1 MVQFSSAFVHNLFQ
15 SKKSLINMKDYT
27 PEIEKINILCEE
39 NNLEEAL
46 KQSQLLIEQ
55 APENPQI
62 QYHCS
67 AFLIDCGSVLGNI
80 DSIKQGIFF
89 IEKLLEKLEILK
101 EDKDS
106 RDNIRLKAELT
117 YNLSNGYS
125 AKAYLLNKNFSQKS
139 DECKKA
145 LSIQKQLLQKIIL
158 KQNELEKIFLAD
170 VLANYANLL
179 TDLGRY
185 VEAIDYY
192 YDCLKLY
199 PEHAVA
205 MGNCA
210 SVLQR
215 LINLST
221 AHNAKILYEVWRLF
235 QEANRRKL
243 QLKELA
249 GHHVI
254 SQYQNA
260 LIAFEEYLSLNIGG
274 SKSLQKRILGWEKA
288 HSWQPSLFLQKLRN
302 DRLLLTVNPRPT
314 NCPSEY
320 KDDVFWGSIC
330 VSLEDKDDKWFQSLA
345 YTFNNIKEDFATARY
360 LYYQSLSEETELVEK
375 SRVTHYLQ
383 TYDFADFGL
392 RTGLL
397 KTSLRIAIDCLDK
410 CACFLNLYLNL
421 NHDQNK
427 VIWNNV
433 WYSNLSYKKG
443 VHPEIEKRLNSN
455 SALAALHD
463 IKKDMYGNLSIYPY
477 KDLRNYATHQLLVL
491 YWERANEDTITRY
504 NLENFK
510 ETTFFLLR
518 MVKAVIIYLVDVVMI
533 EEKYRDLQRQ
543 KKGEEGKVAE
553 GLSYEIGVGLSDCDI
568 AEFT

>member
-1 MVQFSSAFVHNLFQ
+1 
-15 SKKSLINMKDYT
+15 
-27 PEIEKINILCEE
+27 
-39 NNLEEAL
+39 
-46 KQSQLLIEQ
+46 
-55 APENPQI
+55 
-62 QYHCS
+62 
-67 AFLIDCGSVLGNI
+67 
-80 DSIKQGIFF
+80 
-89 IEKLLEKLEILK
+89 
-101 EDKDS
+101 
-106 RDNIRLKAELT
+106 
-117 YNLSNGYS
+117 
-125 AKAYLLNKNFSQKS
+125 
-139 DECKKA
+139 
-145 LSIQKQLLQKIIL
+145 
-158 KQNELEKIFLAD
+158 
-170 VLANYANLL
+170 
-179 TDLGRY
+179 
-185 VEAIDYY
+185 
-192 YDCLKLY
+192 
-199 PEHAVA
+199 
-205 MGNCA
+205 
-210 SVLQR
+210 
-215 LINLST
+215 
-221 AHNAKILYEVWRLF
+221 LYEVWRLF

-320 KDDVFWGSIC
+320 KDDVSWGSIC
-330 VSLEDKDDKWFQSLA
+330 VSLEDKNDKWFQSLA
-345 YTFNNIKEDFATARY
+345 YTFNNIKEDFSTARY
-360 LYYQSLSEETELVEK
+360 LYYQSRSQETELVEN

-383 TYDFADFGL
+383 TYNFADFGL
-392 RTGLL
+392 RSGLL

-421 NHDQNK
+421 NHRQDK

-463 IKKDMYGNLSIYPY
+463 IKKDMYGNLSIFPY
-477 KDLRNYATHQLLVL
+477 KDLRNYATHELLVL

-504 NLENFK
+504 SLETFK

-518 MVKAVIIYLVDVVMI
+518 MIKAVIIYLVDVVMI
-533 EEKYRDLQRQ
+533 EEQYRDLQRQ
-543 KKGEEGKVAE
+543 KNGEEGKVAE
-553 GLSYEIGVGLSDCDI
+553 GLLYEIGLGLSDQCDI
-568 AEFT
+568 SDIILNSKI

>member
-1 MVQFSSAFVHNLFQ
+1 
-15 SKKSLINMKDYT
+15 MKDYT
-27 PEIEKINILCEE
+27 LEIEKINILCEE

-46 KQSQLLIEQ
+46 SQSQLLIDQ
-55 APENPQI
+55 APEHPQI
-62 QYHCS
+62 QCFCS
-67 AFLIDCGSVLGNI
+67 TFLIDCGSALGNV
-80 DSIKQGIFF
+80 DSIKQGIFL
-89 IEKLLEKLEILK
+89 IEKLLEKLEASK

-106 RDNIRLKAELT
+106 RDSIPLKAQLT

-125 AKAYLLNKNFSQKS
+125 AKACLLNKKSSQKS
-139 DECKKA
+139 EDYKKA
-145 LSIQKQLLQKIIL
+145 LSMQKQLLQKVIL
-158 KQNELEKIFLAD
+158 KQNELEKKFLAN

-210 SVLQR
+210 NVLKNF
-215 LINLST
+215 LNLSIV
-221 AHNAKILYEVWRLF
+221 HNDKILYEVWRLF
-235 QEANRRKL
+235 QEANCRQS
-243 QLKELA
+243 QLKKLA
-249 GHHVI
+249 GHHAI
-254 SQYQNA
+254 SQYQNE
-260 LIAFEEYLSLNIGG
+260 LVDFEEYLSLNIGG
-274 SKSLQKRILGWEKA
+274 SKSLQKRILEWEKA
-288 HSWQPSLFLQKLRN
+288 HSWKPSLFLQQLRD

-330 VSLEDKDDKWFQSLA
+330 VSLEDKNDEWFQSLA
-345 YTFNNIKEDFATARY
+345 HTFNNIKEDFATARY
-360 LYYQSLSEETELVEK
+360 LYYQSRSQETELVEN

-383 TYDFADFGL
+383 TYNFADFGL
-392 RTGLL
+392 RSGLL

-421 NHDQNK
+421 NHRQDK

-463 IKKDMYGNLSIYPY
+463 IKKDMYGNLSIFPY
-477 KDLRNYATHQLLVL
+477 KDLRNYATHELLVL

-504 NLENFK
+504 SLETFK

-518 MVKAVIIYLVDVVMI
+518 MIKAVIIYLVDVVMI
-533 EEKYRDLQRQ
+533 EEQYRDLQRQ
-543 KKGEEGKVAE
+543 KNGEEEKVAE
-553 GLSYEIGVGLSDCDI
+553 GLLYEIGVGLSDQCDI
-568 AEFT
+568 S